1 MEEEKIIEHK
11 TVTTKFVKSSPTPKI
26 VRISYTDKY
35 ATDSSSEEEQEDSF
49 IQRVVTKK
57 MVKEIIFQT
66 CSTHSNKKINKKKHE
81 GGEKYNV
88 DGECGLKEKNER
100 EEQVKS
106 VDQKFR
112 GVRRR
117 PWGRWAAEIRD
128 PRLGRRRWLGTYDT
142 AEEAALVYDRAAI
155 QYRGADAVTNIIEPP
170 QKQKRHEEEKEQ
182 KRKSKNVG
190 LVCDKNVDVN
200 VVGANNYVDK
210 DCNGSSCS
218 SCVTEIWS
226 ERKSVTEWIKEISG
240 EEYLDESFGSFSS
253 YNEDVFP
260 TIVSN
265 ESSCMVDNIP
275 FHLEEDFESC
285 KWEVDNYFNDPLSIH
300 GNY

>member
-35 ATDSSSEEEQEDSF
+35 ATDSSSEEEQEHSF
-49 IQRVVTKK
+49 VQSVITKK

-66 CSTHSNKKINKKKHE
+66 CSTHSNKKINKKKQE

-88 DGECGLKEKNER
+88 DGECGLKQKNER

-155 QYRGADAVTNIIEPP
+155 QYRGADAVTNITKPP
-170 QKQKRHEEEKEQ
+170 QKQKHYEEEKEQ
-182 KRKSKNVG
+182 KRKSKNVN
-190 LVCDKNVDVN
+190 LN
-200 VVGANNYVDK
+200 VVGDK
-210 DCNGSSCS
+210 DTFDKDSIVSSCS
-218 SCVTEIWS
+218 SSFTEIWS
-226 ERKSVTEWIKEISG
+226 ERKSVQEWIREITG

-253 YNEDVFP
+253 YNEDGFP

-285 KWEVDNYFNDPLSIH
+285 KWEVDNYFNDPLSMH
-300 GNY
+300 